1 MKFGKWVRIPH
12 GLALVMSR
20 KGRIAARQPFGA
32 GSGMAAFDVRR
43 TIADVQPSG
52 TKV

>member
-20 KGRIAARQPFGA
+20 KGRIAARQPFGPEA
-32 GSGMAAFDVRR
+32 ERPLSG
-43 TIADVQPSG
+43 
-52 TKV
+52 